1 MSCSA
6 AVFLL
11 IGSIFLSPG
20 DSRFIFNPAEQN
32 ICAECR
38 QILGMSPNLISSRDA
53 KESVYEALQALCHYL
68 PPPDVSKC
76 ESNVKLFLPK
86 LLMQTHLKSEDTC
99 ATFGL
104 CPAENKRE
112 VLEVPLEEITSLSQQ
127 SSSHQQY
134 NPACSLCLFVIKKLE
149 TLLPQN
155 MTEETLMKLMGEVC
169 ELIPASYKDQCDDFV
184 DKYGVQIV
192 EFLLSSAAPH
202 TICTLL
208 HICLF
213 KDAGAPEAS
222 VPSDCEFCRTL
233 AVLSRIHLSPNSSRP
248 QTSLFLRS
256 VCELHPNAIPK
267 CEAFTSLYGSQL
279 LPVLGNQ
286 MATQDPCEG
295 ANLCVAK
302 KSVEPL
308 GRNPCTWG
316 PSFWCKDVETAQKC
330 RNLAFC
336 EKHVWRKSP

>member
-1 MSCSA
+1 MSCS
-6 AVFLL
+6 VVIFLL
-11 IGSIFLSPG
+11 IGSLFLGPG
-20 DSRFIFNPAEQN
+20 DSRFILNSAEGN
-32 ICAECR
+32 VCAECG
-38 QILGMSPNLISSRDA
+38 QILRMSSNLISSRDA

-68 PPPDVSKC
+68 SQDGVSKC
-76 ESNVKLFLPK
+76 ESNVKIYLPK

-104 CPAENKRE
+104 CPAKENRE
-112 VLEVPLEEITSLSQQ
+112 VKELPPKEITSLSQQ
-127 SSSHQQY
+127 SSGHEF

-169 ELIPASYKDQCDDFV
+169 ELLPVSYKDQCDDFV

-213 KDAGAPEAS
+213 KDPGAPEAS

-233 AVLSRIHLSPNSSRP
+233 AALSRIHLSPNSSRS

-279 LPVLGNQ
+279 LPVLGKQ

-308 GRNPCTWG
+308 GQNPCTWG

-330 RNLAFC
+330 RNSAFC
-336 EKHVWRKSP
+336 EKHVWKKSP